1 MKKIM
6 VTLLAVAV
14 AMNLMAVTYTA
25 KAKLTLSG
33 GGYTCDLM
41 LSESAE
47 YGALTGSE
55 MNMDGR
61 KIALYAL
68 NGSEKLQIARAKS
81 LNNVKLGLLT
91 DAATSYTITVS
102 AVEGS
107 EKLYLHDNVTGL
119 DHELKAGTIEFTAT
133 ASSTDETRFLLRK
146 DIDALKPGVCF
157 INNKLTISENPFP
170 EDIVIETID
179 GTPIAGSPFAASTT
193 EVDFTSIGAAGDRFV
208 VKFHNGDQ
216 KLIFIK
222 E

>member
-14 AMNLMAVTYTA
+14 TMNLMAETITA
-25 KAKLTLSG
+25 KAKLTLSDG
-33 GGYTCDLM
+33 VNSCDLF
-41 LSESAE
+41 LVEAEE
-47 YGALTGSE
+47 YGALTGSP
-55 MNMDGR
+55 MNMEGR

-68 NGSEKLQIARAKS
+68 NGATKLQIAEAKS

-119 DHELKAGTIEFTAT
+119 NHELKAGTIDITAT
-133 ASSTDETRFLLRK
+133 ASSTDETRFWLRK
-146 DIDALKPGVCF
+146 NIEDPLGVCF
-157 INNKLTISENPFP
+157 INNKLTISENPYP

-193 EVDFTSIGAAGDRFV
+193 EVDFKTIGAAGDRFV
-208 VKFHNGDQ
+208 VKFHNGDK

>member
-14 AMNLMAVTYTA
+14 AMNLMAETITA
-25 KAKLTLSG
+25 KAKLTLSDG
-33 GGYTCDLM
+33 VNSCDLF
-41 LSESAE
+41 LVEAEE
-47 YGALTGSE
+47 YGALTGSP
-55 MNMDGR
+55 MNMEGR

-68 NGSEKLQIARAKS
+68 NGAEKLQITEAKS

-91 DAATSYTITVS
+91 DVATNYTITVS
-102 AVEGS
+102 QVGGS

-119 DHELKAGTIEFTAT
+119 NHELTAGTIDITAT
-133 ASSTDETRFLLRK
+133 ASSTDETRFWLRK
-146 DIDALKPGVCF
+146 NIEDPMGVCF
-157 INNKLTISENPFP
+157 INNKLTISDNPYP

-193 EVDFTSIGAAGDRFV
+193 LVDFTSIGAAGDRFV
-208 VKFHNGDQ
+208 VKFHNGDK